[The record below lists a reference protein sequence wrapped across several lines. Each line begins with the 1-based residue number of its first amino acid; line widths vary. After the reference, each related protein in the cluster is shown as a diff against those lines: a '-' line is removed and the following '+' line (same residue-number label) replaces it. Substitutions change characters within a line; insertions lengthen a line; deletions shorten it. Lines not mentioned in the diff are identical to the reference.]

1 MRLIKL
7 YEEFW
12 GKSKSNNEDLE
23 FDFLVAVGKMK
34 QAINK
39 TIEVHEKHYY
49 NDDKIVKSEE
59 LQSELKSMIDSIIDN
74 GRLMTEDFCELV
86 EKFESSLYND
96 NKFGISS
103 GNDYSIFG
111 IFDDCISSLRACVRE
126 KNEKSVSYLD
136 KESQHI
142 LDRCDDSWVYIDDE
156 QSSKLDDFFDDE
168 KFDKTLS
175 EWEEDDENDEDN
187 IFPRWVSP
195 EVLQSD
201 IEEYIGKKIG
211 DFEYGDKLEAFNWVK
226 ENCDRFI
233 EENSDL
239 TEQEKESIESF
250 LNSIKEFF
258 GL

>member
-1 MRLIKL
+1 MKIIKL

-12 GKSKSNNEDLE
+12 GRKSKSESDDLE
-23 FDFLVAVGKMK
+23 FDFLAAVGKMQK
-34 QAINK
+34 AILK

-59 LQSELKSMIDSIIDN
+59 LQSELKSMIDSIIAN
-74 GRLMTEDFCELV
+74 GRLITEDFCDLV

-111 IFDDCISSLRACVRE
+111 IFDDCISSLRAAVRD

-142 LDRCDDSWVYIDDE
+142 LDRCNDSWVYVDDK
-156 QSSKLDDFFDDE
+156 QSSKLLDDFFDDE

-175 EWEEDDENDEDN
+175 EWEEDDEDN
-187 IFPRWVSP
+187 IFLRWETP
-195 EVLQSD
+195 ELLQAD
-201 IEEYIGKKIG
+201 IEKYIGKKIENF
-211 DFEYGDKLEAFNWVK
+211 DYTDKLEAYNWVK
-226 ENCDRFI
+226 ENCEGFM
-233 EENSDL
+233 EENPDL
-239 TEQEKESIESF
+239 TDEEKGYIQSF
-250 LNSIKEFF
+250 LNSIKDFF
-258 GL
+258 EL